1 MRTPLTQIIHR
12 LPPGLPTRQ
21 PWRACIFAVCLYSL
35 SSVTNAQEAESP
47 QSAQQQ
53 PGNQQ
58 TTKVEPAAAA
68 GEAKAATES
77 KAAKEKKG
85 SGTFQPSEEISEDFA
100 VSFPTDI

>member
-1 MRTPLTQIIHR
+1 MRIPLTQIN
-12 LPPGLPTRQ
+12 PGLTPRRPTRA
-21 PWRACIFAVCLYSL
+21 PWRTCIFAVCLYSL
-35 SSVTNAQEAESP
+35 TSVTNAQESESP
-47 QSAQQQ
+47 QSSQRQ

-58 TTKVEPAAAA
+58 IEKVETAAAE
-68 GEAKAATES
+68 GEAKATIET

>member
-1 MRTPLTQIIHR
+1 MRIPLTQIKRR
-12 LPPGLPTRQ
+12 LPPGLPTRP
-21 PWRACIFAVCLYSL
+21 PWHAYIFAVCLYSL
-35 SSVTNAQEAESP
+35 ISVTNAQESEPS

-58 TTKVEPAAAA
+58 TEKIETTSAE
-68 GEAKAATES
+68 GEAKAARET

-100 VSFPTDI
+100 VSFPTDT